1 MKIGDLI
8 RNRNTQE
15 VGLVIQDQD
24 TVKGWIMIFYS
35 ADDITIQ
42 LEDQIEV
49 INE

>member
-15 VGLVIQDQD
+15 VGLVIQA
-24 TVKGWIMIFYS
+24 VLVNRWIMIFYS
-35 ADDITIQ
+35 TDDITIQ